1 MKRAGA
7 KNVAET
13 LKGYVQVTPEQ
24 VAAWNPDVIF
34 VQSRYAPILEQIK
47 TSSAWREINAVKN
60 GRLYMAP
67 DYAKPWGNPT
77 PESMAL
83 GEIWLAKT
91 LYPDHFQD
99 VDMDALVNDYYK
111 TFYGVPY
118 DA

>member
-1 MKRAGA
+1 
-7 KNVAET
+7 
-13 LKGYVQVTPEQ
+13 
-24 VAAWNPDVIF
+24 
-34 VQSRYAPILEQIK
+34 
-47 TSSAWREINAVKN
+47 
-60 GRLYMAP
+60 MAP